1 MKKKAGSK
9 LFMEN
14 ICKKQVNI
22 KTTIDELNQM
32 QKKL

>member
-9 LFMEN
+9 LVMEN
-14 ICKKQVNI
+14 ISKKQVNI